1 MPFRTRVLGAL
12 ALLAAV
18 VATSACTPETEA
30 LLAWLHDQSQ
40 AAEAAGRPCP
50 ELAGDLAWRGL
61 PPEFLDVIW
70 RESGCDPAAVN
81 SSSGALGLTQI
92 MPFWLTDLCQA
103 GIACTLDDLL
113 QARHQPGRRAVRV
126 RPAGL
131 GRVEPDG
138 LARRTISG
146 RPQR

>member
-1 MPFRTRVLGAL
+1 MPFRNRAFGAL
-12 ALLAAV
+12 ALLMAV

-40 AAEAAGRPCP
+40 AAEAAGQPCP

-70 RESGCDPAAVN
+70 RESNCDPAAVN

-103 GIACTLDDLL
+103 DIACTPDDLL
-113 QARHQPGRRAVRV
+113 HADTNLDAARYVY
-126 RPAGL
+126 GL
-131 GRVEPDG
+131 QGWAAWSPTG
-138 LARRTISG
+138 
-146 RPQR
+146 

>member
-1 MPFRTRVLGAL
+1 MPLRTRVLGAL

-40 AAEAAGRPCP
+40 AAEAAGHPCP
-50 ELAGDLAWRGL
+50 DLAGDLAWRGL
-61 PPEFLDVIW
+61 PPAFLDVIW

-103 GIACTLDDLL
+103 GIACTPDDLL
-113 QARHQPGRRAVRV
+113 
-126 RPAGL
+126 RPDTNLDAAQFVFGL
-131 GRVEPDG
+131 QGWAAWSP
-138 LARRTISG
+138 TH
-146 RPQR
+146 

>member
-1 MPFRTRVLGAL
+1 MPLRTRVLGAL

-40 AAEAAGRPCP
+40 AAEAAGQPCP

-92 MPFWLTDLCQA
+92 MPSWLTTLCQA
-103 GIACTLDDLL
+103 GIACTPEDLL
-113 QARHQPGRRAVRV
+113 QGSTNLDAAQYVY
-126 RPAGL
+126 GL
-131 GRVEPDG
+131 QGWAAWSP
-138 LARRTISG
+138 TH
-146 RPQR
+146 